1 MGCWIS
7 NTLRLIPTKSRMIS
21 RMNKTKKREYPI
33 KCIFRL
39 MIAELYLLHSPL
51 LLLFLIIM
59 TAILKHISYII
70 TQVLVSSANSTTRSR
85 LHSDVLGIQCMMMII
100 RNMTIMIIRNMI
112 MMIREMI
119 VMIRKTSSISI
130 TLPGLGV

>member
-1 MGCWIS
+1 
-7 NTLRLIPTKSRMIS
+7 
-21 RMNKTKKREYPI
+21 MNKTKKREYPI
-33 KCIFRL
+33 RL
-39 MIAELYLLHSPL
+39 MIAELYLLQSPP

-119 VMIRKTSSISI
+119 KKTSSISI

>member
-1 MGCWIS
+1 MYHS
-7 NTLRLIPTKSRMIS
+7 
-21 RMNKTKKREYPI
+21 
-33 KCIFRL
+33 RL
-39 MIAELYLLHSPL
+39 MIAELYLLQSPP
-51 LLLFLIIM
+51 LLLFLIIK

-85 LHSDVLGIQCMMMII
+85 LHSDVLVIQCMMI
-100 RNMTIMIIRNMI
+100 IIRNMI

-119 VMIRKTSSISI
+119 MMIRKTSSISI